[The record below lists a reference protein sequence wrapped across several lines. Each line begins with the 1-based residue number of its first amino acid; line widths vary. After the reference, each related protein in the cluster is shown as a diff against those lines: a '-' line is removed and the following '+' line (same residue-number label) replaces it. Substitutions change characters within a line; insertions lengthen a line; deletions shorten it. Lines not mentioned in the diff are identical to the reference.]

1 MDVILKTNVDS
12 LGEKDE
18 LVSVKAG
25 YGRNYLI
32 PQGKAIL
39 ATASAKKMH
48 EETLRQRSHKAS
60 KMLEEAKVL
69 AEKLQNVTIKIGAK
83 VGEAGKIFGSVN
95 TVQLAES
102 LKTEGFQVDRKSIKM
117 ENDSI
122 KEVGTY
128 KATVK
133 LQKEVIVDINFEV
146 VEE

>member
-39 ATASAKKMH
+39 ATASARKMH

-60 KMLEEAKVL
+60 KMLEEANAL

-83 VGEAGKIFGSVN
+83 VGEAGKIYGSVN
-95 TVQLAES
+95 TVQLAEA
-102 LKTEGFQVDRKSIKM
+102 LKAEGFQVDRKSIKM
-117 ENDSI
+117 ENESI
-122 KEVGTY
+122 KEVGSY

-133 LQKEVIVDINFEV
+133 LQKNVSVDISFEV